1 MLIGQYESIIGDKN
15 RTSVP
20 RKLRNEL
27 GDSLIIARWYENCLV
42 VVPTNSWERL
52 VNRLTGTVRMVTQ
65 SVRDTDRFILGS
77 AYELTPDN
85 QGRIVLPAN
94 LIEYANLGSEIVFL
108 GLGDR
113 VEIWSKEEWKKRQNY
128 IAENASDIVE
138 RLVKEGESNA

>member
-27 GDSLIIARWYENCLV
+27 GDSLVIARWYENCLV
-42 VVPTNSWERL
+42 VVPANSWESL

-85 QGRIVLPAN
+85 QGRIVLPAS

-113 VEIWSKEEWKKRQNY
+113 VEIWSKEEWKKRQDY
-128 IAENASDIVE
+128 IAANASDIVE
-138 RLVKEGESNA
+138 KLVKEGESNA

>member
-20 RKLRNEL
+20 RKFRNEL

-42 VVPTNSWERL
+42 VVSAGSWSSL
-52 VNRLTGTVRMVTQ
+52 VGRLTGASRMVTQ

-77 AYELTPDN
+77 AYEITPDS

-94 LIEYANLGSEIVFL
+94 LVEFAKLKSDIVFL

-113 VEIWSKEEWKKRQNY
+113 VEVWDKTEWKKRQDY
-128 IAENASDIVE
+128 IAANADGLIEKLSQEKSSD
-138 RLVKEGESNA
+138 A